1 MLVMFVIRGMAY
13 STSFPRVNE
22 SVMNSLKGT
31 FYGQESYIEYKLK
44 RYPEYSRDR
53 DICERI
59 ITILRDHD
67 NDKSIPV
74 REAVS
79 DSTSSG
85 EEDVLKDTP
94 KESQKEVVTKEMTQ
108 PVEPA
113 QEEKQ
118 ANDTSVVLKSEAIS
132 DEDETEEREEKVDI
146 EEPTKK
152 EEKEESPE
160 EKPEMPVSPVEVVPE
175 ETPEKKEVEPS
186 DDEVDEVGEVV
197 PLTTEAM
204 KVEVE
209 DEVDEANP
217 EDEVDEVK
225 PEEEVDEVKPEEV
238 NEVPKQEEEEVIEN
252 LPEPTNEESDVDE
265 EDKEENLPNPVSDVD
280 ADSEGS
286 ESQKE
291 NLPMP
296 LSRSES
302 ESSLQAPVGDVLPPD
317 EDIITRSNDPP
328 GCDLNPEET
337 PEEIEER
344 KRKKR
349 EAKRK
354 AKLDALPPQP
364 SMEPRDVTVQPM
376 SNDLKLKLQAP
387 MSRT

>member
-1 MLVMFVIRGMAY
+1 M
-13 STSFPRVNE
+13 
-22 SVMNSLKGT
+22 
-31 FYGQESYIEYKLK
+31 
-44 RYPEYSRDR
+44 
-53 DICERI
+53 
-59 ITILRDHD
+59 
-67 NDKSIPV
+67 
-74 REAVS
+74 
-79 DSTSSG
+79 
-85 EEDVLKDTP
+85 
-94 KESQKEVVTKEMTQ
+94 
-108 PVEPA
+108 
-113 QEEKQ
+113 
-118 ANDTSVVLKSEAIS
+118 
-132 DEDETEEREEKVDI
+132 
-146 EEPTKK
+146 
-152 EEKEESPE
+152 
-160 EKPEMPVSPVEVVPE
+160 
-175 ETPEKKEVEPS
+175 
-186 DDEVDEVGEVV
+186 
-197 PLTTEAM
+197 
-204 KVEVE
+204 
-209 DEVDEANP
+209 
-217 EDEVDEVK
+217 
-225 PEEEVDEVKPEEV
+225 
-238 NEVPKQEEEEVIEN
+238 
-252 LPEPTNEESDVDE
+252 PTNEESDVDDE
-265 EDKEENLPNPVSDVD
+265 EGKEENLPNPVSDAD

-376 SNDLKLKLQAP
+376 SNDLKSKLQAP